1 MYGVA
6 KVCTDCDIQLCLEA
20 DSRYEQNKTIKF
32 VKKFFREEFLMENF
46 NPTKSGIYPAYI
58 RIDKDVD
65 PFKYVK
71 ILNQKVQKL
80 DPQIWFNIDDLQF
93 VLNSEKQIMYV
104 IIFHKQ

>member
-1 MYGVA
+1 MQEL
-6 KVCTDCDIQLCLEA
+6 CPNCNCDIWNLAEA
-20 DSRYEQNKTIKF
+20 QVEKDKTVKF

-46 NPTKSGIYPAYI
+46 NPTQSGIYPAYI

-71 ILNQKVQKL
+71 TLNQKVQKL
-80 DPQIWFNIDDLQF
+80 DPQIWFNIADIQF

-104 IIFHKQ
+104 IIFS